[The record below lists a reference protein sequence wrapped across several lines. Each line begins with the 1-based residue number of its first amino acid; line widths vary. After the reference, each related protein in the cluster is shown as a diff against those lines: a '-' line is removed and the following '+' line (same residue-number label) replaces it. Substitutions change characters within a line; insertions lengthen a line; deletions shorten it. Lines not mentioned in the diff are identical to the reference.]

1 MKMLQENLENAI
13 RKMLSVIKPTEVSF
27 VDFDLTPIDEDE
39 YYMSVK
45 YVVPDDSPILKVK
58 TSPRVY
64 DDLRMKWNE
73 EMKKNLKNFFNAKV
87 IITSTGLSSESWYKQ
102 QLNR

>member
-1 MKMLQENLENAI
+1 
-13 RKMLSVIKPTEVSF
+13 
-27 VDFDLTPIDEDE
+27 
-39 YYMSVK
+39 
-45 YVVPDDSPILKVK
+45 
-58 TSPRVY
+58 
-64 DDLRMKWNE
+64 MKWNE

>member
-1 MKMLQENLENAI
+1 MSQENLENAI
-13 RKMLSVIKPTEVSF
+13 RKMLSVIKPKEVSF